1 MTRMTPSTIYPRA
14 ARRGDSPNSSPRT
27 EAVQC
32 FIIHHYAGTTPPDE
46 AWTRFMT
53 SNDRDVCPTWQV
65 NADGSVFE
73 CMNPDTRRPWT
84 SGAIDNRAVT
94 VETQNTTG
102 APHWG
107 ISPASHEAIAALVA
121 FAAERYGFPLDRDH
135 VFGHNEAA
143 GAYPTACPGPSMNL
157 DWIVTR
163 ARQLTTPTVPKEDN
177 MAIIIRRT
185 TDGTIAL
192 VAPGFWNSF
201 TDPGVAGLAAAVWS
215 ASDEIHQLDA
225 RQFDAMTRS
234 LGIPDD
240 ARVAGVWSRDEQ
252 TATQLAEIAEAV
264 AKLGHAPGEVD
275 IDEDALAA
283 SLAVSLAPLL
293 AENLAV
299 LTDDEIARLAKAA
312 ADETDRRDRERL
324 NVTPPA

>member
-1 MTRMTPSTIYPRA
+1 MSTYPAA

-27 EAVQC
+27 ARIEL
-32 FIIHHYAGTTPPDE
+32 FIIHHYAGFTPPDQ
-46 AWTRFMT
+46 AFARFMT
-53 SNDRDVCPTWQV
+53 ANDRDVCPTWQI

-73 CMNPDTRRPWT
+73 CMDPDRRRPWT
-84 SGAIDNRAVT
+84 SGAVDNRAVT
-94 VETQNTTG
+94 VETQNITG
-102 APHWG
+102 APDWLC
-107 ISPASHEAIAALVA
+107 SDASHEAIANLVA
-121 FAAERYGFPLDRDH
+121 FAHARWGIPLDRAH
-135 VFGHNEAA
+135 VIGHREAP
-143 GAYPTACPGPSMNL
+143 GAYATACPGGINL

-177 MAIIIRRT
+177 MAIVIRRT

-264 AKLGHAPGEVD
+264 AKLGHTPGEVD

-324 NVTPPA
+324 NVTLPA